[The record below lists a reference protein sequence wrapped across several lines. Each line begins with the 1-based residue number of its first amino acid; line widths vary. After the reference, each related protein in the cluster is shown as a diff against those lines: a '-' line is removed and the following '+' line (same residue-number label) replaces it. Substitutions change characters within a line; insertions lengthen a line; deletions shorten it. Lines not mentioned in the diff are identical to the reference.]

1 MSLARLSAFLLALSI
16 SSVPAAAWAQQTPP
30 AEKKAAS
37 EEKVSADEAFKRG
50 EKAYEEQNFTEAL
63 RWYRVAAD
71 QGLAQG
77 QVHVGNLYADGEGIK
92 QDYAEALSWFRK
104 AADQGDNEA
113 MNNIGW
119 FYLSGWGVP
128 QDYKQA
134 LEWFQKSADKGNE
147 VAERKIAM
155 MYLQGMGVKEDK
167 AEAIRWFK
175 KAAAAGDE
183 DSKDA
188 LKQLGAQ
195 YPRCAVRARRYA
207 DRHENVSRR
216 RRYRRHLHRYRAAR

>member
-1 MSLARLSAFLLALSI
+1 MTLARSLALHLLLSI
-16 SSVPAAAWAQQTPP
+16 FSVPAASWAQQTPP
-30 AEKKAAS
+30 ADKKATT
-37 EEKVSADEAFKRG
+37 EDKVSADEAFKRG
-50 EKAYEEQNFTEAL
+50 EKEYEEQNFTEAM
-63 RWYRVAAD
+63 RWYRVAAN
-71 QGLAQG
+71 QGHAQG
-77 QVHVGNLYADGEGIK
+77 QVHVGNLYADGEGVA

-104 AADQGDNEA
+104 AADQGDHEA
-113 MNNIGW
+113 LNNIGW

-134 LEWFQKSADKGNE
+134 LEWFRKAADKGNE
-147 VAERKIAM
+147 VAERNIAM

-195 YPRCAVRARRYA
+195 
-207 DRHENVSRR
+207 
-216 RRYRRHLHRYRAAR
+216 